1 MEKKDMIL
9 ILMFILVILSLFL
22 SISNNYTLNEIDE
35 KYEKAVGLISQAF
48 VSQSSVNK
56 VLEEELNISIDE
68 RIEELEW
75 LLRIKSQ
82 FN

>member
-1 MEKKDMIL
+1 MIL

-68 RIEELEW
+68 RIEELE
-75 LLRIKSQ
+75 
-82 FN
+82 

>member
-22 SISNNYTLNEIDE
+22 SISNHYTLNEIDE

-68 RIEELEW
+68 RIEEME
-75 LLRIKSQ
+75 
-82 FN
+82 

>member
-68 RIEELEW
+68 RIEELE
-75 LLRIKSQ
+75 
-82 FN
+82 

>member
-1 MEKKDMIL
+1 MIL

-22 SISNNYTLNEIDE
+22 SISNHYTLNEIDE

-68 RIEELEW
+68 RIEEME
-75 LLRIKSQ
+75 
-82 FN
+82 

>member
-1 MEKKDMIL
+1 MIL

-22 SISNNYTLNEIDE
+22 SISNHYTLNEIDE

-68 RIEELEW
+68 RIEELE
-75 LLRIKSQ
+75 
-82 FN
+82 

>member
-22 SISNNYTLNEIDE
+22 SISNHYTLNEIDE

-68 RIEELEW
+68 RIEELE
-75 LLRIKSQ
+75 
-82 FN
+82 